1 MILRKKRG
9 LKAMSDCFN
18 EGMESLIQAIQNAF
32 TSVSELFSSID
43 EIIKNCLY
51 GPTTY
56 PIDYVRKKTQATRR
70 KEKPKL
76 LITNLYRTIP
86 KNMPYHR
93 RNY

>member
-1 MILRKKRG
+1 
-9 LKAMSDCFN
+9 
-18 EGMESLIQAIQNAF
+18 MESLIQAIQNAF
-32 TSVSELFSSID
+32 TSVSELLSSID

-56 PIDYVRKKTQATRR
+56 PIDYVRKKSKQPGK

-76 LITNLYRTIP
+76 LITNLYRTVP